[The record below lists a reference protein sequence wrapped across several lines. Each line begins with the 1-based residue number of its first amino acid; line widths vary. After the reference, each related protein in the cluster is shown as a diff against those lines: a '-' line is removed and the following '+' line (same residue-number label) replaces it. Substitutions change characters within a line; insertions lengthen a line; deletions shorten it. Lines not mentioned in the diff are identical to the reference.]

1 MSDSLRPHGLQ
12 HARPPRPSPFPRV
25 PPKFMCIVSV
35 MTCTLLILWCPL
47 LLLPSI
53 FLSIRDFSNESAVC
67 IRWAKYWS
75 ISFNISP
82 SNKYTGLISLDID
95 WLDLLAVQ
103 GTLRS
108 LLRHHSSKVSILLHS
123 AFFTVWLSQLYMTTG
138 KTITLTIWT
147 SVDREM
153 SLLFN
158 ALLILWHFQAPWT
171 WADWPSL
178 TLEKALRQAVLI
190 FTVRSYQGIVKW

>member
-1 MSDSLRPHGLQ
+1 MSSSH
-12 HARPPRPSPFPRV
+12 
-25 PPKFMCIVSV
+25 
-35 MTCTLLILWCPL
+35 LLLWCPL

-53 FLSIRDFSNESAVC
+53 IHSIRDFSNESSIH
-67 IRWAKYWS
+67 IRWPKYWS
-75 ISFNISP
+75 FSFSIIP
-82 SNKYTGLISLDID
+82 SIEYLGLISFKTD
-95 WLDLLAVQ
+95 WFDLLAVQ
-103 GTLRS
+103 GTLKS
-108 LLRHHSSKVSILLHS
+108 LLQHHSSKVSIILHS
-123 AFFTVWLSQLYMTTG
+123 AFFTVQLSQLYMTTG

-158 ALLILWHFQAPWT
+158 TLLILWHFQAPWT

-190 FTVRSYQGIVKW
+190 STVRSYQGIVKW

>member
-1 MSDSLRPHGLQ
+1 MQHTASSSLLLFFSCPFMSDSLRPHGLQ

-35 MTCTLLILWCPL
+35 MTSTLLILWCPL

-75 ISFNISP
+75 ISFNISL

-108 LLRHHSSKVSILLHS
+108 LLRHHSSKVSILLLS
-123 AFFTVWLSQLYMTTG
+123 AFFTISNYNRTWPLG
-138 KTITLTIWT
+138 K
-147 SVDREM
+147 
-153 SLLFN
+153 
-158 ALLILWHFQAPWT
+158 P
-171 WADWPSL
+171 
-178 TLEKALRQAVLI
+178 
-190 FTVRSYQGIVKW
+190 